1 MSASAIHWKQPSH
14 PGLISVE
21 KGTAA
26 FSTHAVS
33 LRSFSQ
39 NAVLAKMTAA
49 TRAKARSY
57 TTVQSSKIEDIELN
71 SDLVFC
77 NHSCKPSLVFDM
89 KNMEVRVVADRP
101 LQEGADLTFFYPST
115 EWDMDQPF
123 DCNCGAGNDCVGR
136 VRGARYL
143 DEKTLGRYWLNGHIK
158 ELLAER
164 PKANGTARMN
174 GTVS

>member
-14 PGLISVE
+14 PGLLSVE
-21 KGTAA
+21 PGTAP
-26 FSTHAVS
+26 FSTRAVS
-33 LRSFSQ
+33 LRLLPQ
-39 NAVLAKMTAA
+39 NAVFAKMTAA
-49 TRAKARSY
+49 TPAKSRSY
-57 TTVQSSKIEDIELN
+57 TTVQSSRNEDIELN

-89 KNMEVRVVADRP
+89 KNMEVRVVGDRP

-123 DCNCGAGNDCVGR
+123 ECNCGAGSDCVGT

-143 DEKTLGRYWLNGHIK
+143 DDKTLGRYWLNSHVK
-158 ELLAER
+158 ELMAER
-164 PKANGTARMN
+164 PGSNGTARTN
-174 GTVS
+174 RTVL